1 MKILDRYILVTYLKT
16 FLSVFIILM
25 FIFVLQTIWLY
36 ISELAGKDLDVWIV
50 LKFLWYVSPRLIPLV
65 LPLTILVTSLM
76 VFGSFAEKYE
86 FAAMKSTG
94 ISLQRAMGS
103 VIGFIIVLSITAFF
117 FANNVIPYSEYKWQN
132 LRRNISQF
140 QPSMV
145 ISEGQFSQIG
155 DMFNIKVEK
164 KTGDR
169 DQFLEDVVIHKKNE
183 AKPNGNYTVIIANN
197 GELASEEGS
206 NTLSLILKEGN
217 YYEEIQPKNPAKQQG
232 EPFAKSYF
240 DEYSINIDLTELNNK
255 DVDKENNVNNQ
266 NMYNISEL
274 RVEIDSLSDSYSAD
288 IQSYT

>member
-1 MKILDRYILVTYLKT
+1 
-16 FLSVFIILM
+16 
-25 FIFVLQTIWLY
+25 
-36 ISELAGKDLDVWIV
+36 
-50 LKFLWYVSPRLIPLV
+50 
-65 LPLTILVTSLM
+65 TILVTSLM

-103 VIGFIIVLSITAFF
+103 VIGFIILLSITAFF

-145 ISEGQFSQIG
+145 IAEGQFSQIG
-155 DMFNIKVEK
+155 DLFNIKVEEK
-164 KTGDR
+164 SGDR
-169 DQFLEDVVIHKKNE
+169 DQYLKNVVIHKKNE
-183 AKPNGNYTVIIANN
+183 TKPNGNFTVIIANK

-217 YYEEIQPKNPAKQQG
+217 YYEEIQTKNPAKRKN

-240 DEYSINIDLTELNNK
+240 DEYSINIDLTELNNQ
-255 DVDKENNVNNQ
+255 DIDKKNNLDNH

-274 RVEIDSLSDSYSAD
+274 HIEIDSLSNTYSND
-288 IQSYT
+288 IKSYTTNMYYRSGVEKFKENKASHSAHPPKIKSILEIYKPAQQLQIVKLAINNAK